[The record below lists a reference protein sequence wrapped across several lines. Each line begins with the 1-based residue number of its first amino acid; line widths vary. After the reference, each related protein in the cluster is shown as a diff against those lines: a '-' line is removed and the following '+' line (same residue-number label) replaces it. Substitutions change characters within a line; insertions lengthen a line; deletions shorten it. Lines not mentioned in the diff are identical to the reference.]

1 MTTKSSPYYK
11 SANLI
16 RVLRKIH
23 RTIAIFLFA
32 FFLVVSITGLL
43 LGWKKNSWGLILPP
57 TSKGISSDLKTWLPF
72 DSLQT
77 IAIKT
82 LHDSVSPKLST
93 ELERIDARP
102 QKGMV
107 KFVFADDY
115 WEVQLDGT
123 NGKVLLVDRRR
134 SDIIENIHDGTILDV
149 LFNTKKDQYKLSYT
163 TIMGLSLLMLTLS
176 GFWLWYGP
184 KRLRKKK
191 RMDHEA
197 SAPID
202 Q

>member
-1 MTTKSSPYYK
+1 MTTKNSRYYK
-11 SANLI
+11 PANLI

-32 FFLVVSITGLL
+32 FFLVVSVTGLL
-43 LGWKKNSWGLILPP
+43 LGWKKNSGGLILPP
-57 TSKGISSDLKTWLPF
+57 SSTGISKDLKTWLPI
-72 DSLQT
+72 DSLRG
-77 IAIKT
+77 IAVRA
-82 LHDSVSPKLST
+82 LHDSVSVSLSD

-115 WEVQLDGT
+115 WEIQLDGT
-123 NGKVLLVDRRR
+123 TGKVLLVERRR
-134 SDIIENIHDGTILDV
+134 SDIIENIHDGTILDI
-149 LFNTKKDQYKLSYT
+149 LFNTENDQFKLSYT
-163 TIMGLSLLMLTLS
+163 TIMGLSLLMLTIS

-184 KRLRKKK
+184 KRLRKQK
-191 RMDHEA
+191 RIA
-197 SAPID
+197 

>member
-1 MTTKSSPYYK
+1 MTTKSSPYYR

-57 TSKGISSDLKTWLPF
+57 TSKGISPDLKTWLPF

-82 LHDSVSPKLST
+82 LHDSVSPELST

-123 NGKVLLVDRRR
+123 TGKVLLVARRR
-134 SDIIENIHDGTILDV
+134 SDIIEHIHDGTILDV
-149 LFNTKKDQYKLSYT
+149 LFNTKKDQFKLSYT

-197 SAPID
+197 SAPAG

>member
-1 MTTKSSPYYK
+1 MTAKNSRYHR

-16 RVLRKIH
+16 RILRKIH

-32 FFLVVSITGLL
+32 FFLVVSVTGLL
-43 LGWKKNSWGLILPP
+43 LGWKKNSGGLILPP
-57 TSKGISSDLKTWLPF
+57 TSKGVSSDLKTWLPI
-72 DSLQT
+72 DSLRA
-77 IAIKT
+77 IAVKA
-82 LHDSVSPKLST
+82 LHDSVSPGLSD

-115 WEVQLDGT
+115 WEIQLDGT
-123 NGKVLLVDRRR
+123 TGKVLLVDRRR

-149 LFNTKKDQYKLSYT
+149 LFNTKNDQFKLSYT

-184 KRLRKKK
+184 KRLRKQK
-191 RMDHEA
+191 RTG
-197 SAPID
+197 

>member
-1 MTTKSSPYYK
+1 MTTKNSPHYR

-23 RTIAIFLFA
+23 RQIAIILFA
-32 FFLVVSITGLL
+32 FFLVISITGLL
-43 LGWKKNSWGLILPP
+43 LGWKKNSAGLILPP
-57 TSKGISSDLKTWLPF
+57 SSKGISSDLKAWLPF
-72 DSLQT
+72 DSLHT
-77 IAIKT
+77 IAVKA
-82 LHDSVSPKLST
+82 LHDSISPDLSA

-115 WEVQLDGT
+115 WEIQVDGT
-123 NGKVLLVDRRR
+123 NGNILQVSRRR

-163 TIMGLSLLMLTLS
+163 TIMGLSLLMLTIS

-191 RMDHEA
+191 KNQAANEHT
-197 SAPID
+197 
-202 Q
+202 